1 MPLPLRFCL
10 PALAGA
16 MSAAILFTGWV
27 PSAPKPTQFESVTIT
42 LAPEAAADIRQ
53 QVARRERAHPFL
65 SRIHNERWHW
75 YWMNALNCPAIWA
88 AVPLDIWA
96 QHRGEE
102 VGVFT
107 LSSAREMIATA
118 VIGVLV
124 WYFVGWS
131 LEALLSPSDRRAASK
146 PWSADVML
154 TLVFFLAAT
163 LPAIVLVLSSRDRG
177 DQGPLFLCAGIA
189 WLTQACLLIAFR
201 CSQVVRWFRLR
212 RVLAL

>member
-16 MSAAILFTGWV
+16 ISTAILFTGWA
-27 PSAPKPTQFESVTIT
+27 PTAPKPTQFENVTIT
-42 LAPEAAADIRQ
+42 IAPEAAADIRQ
-53 QVARRERAHPFL
+53 QVARREQAHPFL
-65 SRIHNERWHW
+65 SRIHNDSWHW
-75 YWMNALNCPAIWA
+75 YWMVALNCPATLA
-88 AVPLDIWA
+88 TVPLDIEA

-107 LSSAREMIATA
+107 LSSAREMIAAA

-131 LEALLSPSDRRAASK
+131 LEALLSRSERRAANR
-146 PWSADVML
+146 PWSADVLL
-154 TLVFFLAAT
+154 TLVFFVATT
-163 LPAIVLVLSSRDRG
+163 LPAIVLVLPDRDRG
-177 DQGPLFLCAGIA
+177 GEGPLFLGAGIA
-189 WLTQACLLIAFR
+189 WLILACLLFAFR

-212 RVLAL
+212 RVSAL

>member
-16 MSAAILFTGWV
+16 MNAAILFTGFV
-27 PSAPKPTQFESVTIT
+27 PSALNPTEFQNVTIT
-42 LAPEAAADIRQ
+42 IALEAAADLRQ
-53 QVARRERAHPFL
+53 QVARHEQAHPFL
-65 SRIHNERWHW
+65 SRIHNESSHW

-88 AVPLDIWA
+88 AIPLDIEA

-124 WYFVGWS
+124 WYFVGRS
-131 LEALLSPSDRRAASK
+131 LEALLSRSERRAANR
-146 PWSADVML
+146 PWSADVLL
-154 TLVFFLAAT
+154 TLVFFVATT
-163 LPAIVLVLSSRDRG
+163 LPAIMLVLPHRDRG
-177 DQGPLFLCAGIA
+177 DQGPFLGAGVA
-189 WLTQACLLIAFR
+189 WLILACLLISFR

-212 RVLAL
+212 RVSAL